1 MSGATYREV
10 QVKGALNAVKGMP
23 FEWSLNPFLGCVHA
37 CSYCFARAY
46 HARYRERNVG
56 TDFDRDIEVRVNIA
70 DVLRHELRQPREGSL
85 AIGTATDPYQP
96 IEGKYRLTRRCLEAL
111 VERPL
116 STSIITK
123 GPLIV
128 RDIDV
133 LSELDRKA
141 DLTIYFSVPCVDE
154 DVVRRTD
161 PGTAP
166 ARQRLRALARLREA
180 GLDAAVLC
188 MPVLP
193 GISDS
198 EESLDRAARAAS
210 SEMSSSSTRRTPPA
224 VAAMARSET
233 HHGTRIPRSR
243 SRDSAPGPARSRAQA
258 TAMFVAGSSA
268 PPWLTQMGLSP
279 WPFRHA
285 TIIGAVA
292 TIGPSGK
299 RSPSAVSAPPVI
311 SPAPATSAHL
321 STGRMPRP
329 S

>member
-1 MSGATYREV
+1 MRCGIDRSD
-10 QVKGALNAVKGMP
+10 
-23 FEWSLNPFLGCVHA
+23 
-37 CSYCFARAY
+37 ARAFHNEPHRVLH
-46 HARYRERNVG
+46 HAALALIVTHERREHRQTRRVARSPAG
-56 TDFDRDIEVRVNIA
+56 GPERVRIEIE
-70 DVLRHELRQPREGSL
+70 LRAIGRLPRATHELRQPREGSL

-96 IEGKYRLTRRCLEAL
+96 VEGKYRLTRRCLEAL

-133 LSELDRKA
+133 LSELDRRA

-210 SEMSSSSTRRTPPA
+210 EA
-224 VAAMARSET
+224 
-233 HHGTRIPRSR
+233 G
-243 SRDSAPGPARSRAQA
+243 A
-258 TAMFVAGSSA
+258 TA
-268 PPWLTQMGLSP
+268 
-279 WPFRHA
+279 FRHRPLKIDA
-285 TIIGAVA
+285 EIRDYYFEFLAREFPTLVPRYSALYAGGNHPGRDYERELEQRVA
-292 TIGPSGK
+292 
-299 RSPSAVSAPPVI
+299 RVS
-311 SPAPATSAHL
+311 
-321 STGRMPRP
+321 RRYEFRERPRRAREP
-329 S
+329 DARARQLELRI

>member
-1 MSGATYREV
+1 MSLATYREV

-141 DLTIYFSVPCVDE
+141 ELTIYFSVPCVDE

-210 SEMSSSSTRRTPPA
+210 EAGATAFRHRPLKIDA
-224 VAAMARSET
+224 EIRDYYFEFLAREFPT
-233 HHGTRIPRSR
+233 LLPRY
-243 SRDSAPGPARSRAQA
+243 SALYAGGNHPARDYERELEERVARVSR
-258 TAMFVAGSSA
+258 GYE
-268 PPWLTQMGLSP
+268 
-279 WPFRHA
+279 FRE
-285 TIIGAVA
+285 
-292 TIGPSGK
+292 
-299 RSPSAVSAPPVI
+299 R
-311 SPAPATSAHL
+311 
-321 STGRMPRP
+321 PRRAREP
-329 S
+329 DARARQLELRI